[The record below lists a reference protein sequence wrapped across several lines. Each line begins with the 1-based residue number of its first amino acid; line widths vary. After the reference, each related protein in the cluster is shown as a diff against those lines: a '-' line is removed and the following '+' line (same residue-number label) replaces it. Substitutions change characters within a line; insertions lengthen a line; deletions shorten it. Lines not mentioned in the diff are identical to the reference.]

1 MVDNDADLKAVTD
14 IAGSLSSK
22 VCGSVKS
29 ATALRNAL
37 SRDNTH
43 SSVRSP
49 SGSVTRRWVGHETIL
64 EAHIK
69 PVEEYKDPIFN
80 GNTNLSEFENTVARR
95 AKSKW

>member
-29 ATALRNAL
+29 ATVLKNAL

-49 SGSVTRRWVGHETIL
+49 
-64 EAHIK
+64 
-69 PVEEYKDPIFN
+69 
-80 GNTNLSEFENTVARR
+80 
-95 AKSKW
+95 

>member
-22 VCGSVKS
+22 VCGSAKS

-69 PVEEYKDPIFN
+69 LVEEYKDPIFN
-80 GNTNLSEFENTVARR
+80 ENTNFF
-95 AKSKW
+95 

>member
-22 VCGSVKS
+22 VCGSSKS
-29 ATALRNAL
+29 STALINAL
-37 SRDNTH
+37 FGDNMH

-49 SGSVTRRWVGHETIL
+49 SGSVTRWWVGHETIL
-64 EAHIK
+64 VAHIK
-69 PVEEYKDPIFN
+69 LVEEYKDLIFN
-80 GNTNLSEFENTVARR
+80 ENTNLSEFENTVARR